1 MRAGGARWRIRARSM
16 ASLVVSDPK
25 LTLASDGKFLPEI
38 VSGGRLCSAKA
49 SARRDVV
56 TDPELTPP
64 RGEKFFPGIVSGDRY
79 DCCPGSFNAHATRF
93 SDPGMGIP
101 SRRLSDRNEQPAG
114 SND

>member
-1 MRAGGARWRIRARSM
+1 M

-49 SARRDVV
+49 SARRDVDV
-56 TDPELTPP
+56 DPELTPP

-79 DCCPGSFNAHATRF
+79 DCCPRSSSAHRDAVFR
-93 SDPGMGIP
+93 
-101 SRRLSDRNEQPAG
+101 SRNGDSTSEIVRQERLVPDLQ
-114 SND
+114 

>member
-1 MRAGGARWRIRARSM
+1 M

-49 SARRDVV
+49 SARRDVDV
-56 TDPELTPP
+56 DPELTPP

-79 DCCPGSFNAHATRF
+79 DCCPGTRRGF
-93 SDPGMGIP
+93 PIP
-101 SRRLSDRNEQPAG
+101 EWEFQVGGCQTGTSSPRAPMISPPDRNGHQP
-114 SND
+114 SDTNDQK